1 MRSSPSISATV
12 LVGALACL
20 ALGPLASSA
29 HALECGSRIV
39 VRGDREHQVVAVC
52 GEPQSVVTRTET
64 RTVYGAA
71 PTPSGGHVGS
81 AYTVTVQ
88 IDVWVYDF
96 GPSRFME
103 ELTFENGV
111 LVSLRPIGR
120 GTTSGRSR

>member
-1 MRSSPSISATV
+1 MRTSPSIFAAV
-12 LVGALACL
+12 LVGALAGL

-52 GEPQSVVTRTET
+52 GEPQSVMTRTET

-71 PTPSGGHVGS
+71 RTPSGHVGS

-88 IDVWVYDF
+88 IDVWIYDF

-120 GTTSGRSR
+120 GTSAGRGR